1 MYFELGF
8 FPLSLKG
15 SCFTRNWKMGGSN
28 GKLLKSRDGRYILK
42 HEILEN
48 LYEDGYV
55 YYIHTA

>member
-1 MYFELGF
+1 
-8 FPLSLKG
+8 
-15 SCFTRNWKMGGSN
+15 MGGSN